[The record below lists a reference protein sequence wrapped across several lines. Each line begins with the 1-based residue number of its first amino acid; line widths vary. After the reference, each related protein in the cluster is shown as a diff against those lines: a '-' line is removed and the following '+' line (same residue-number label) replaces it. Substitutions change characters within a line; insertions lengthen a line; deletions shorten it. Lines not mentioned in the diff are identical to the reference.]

1 MRSKTI
7 LFTILIILFYAGCT
21 KPVDPV
27 DDFVKYM
34 IKRLAILEKHKDN
47 PAEAAAALLKYNS
60 DKAEETIDL
69 SNTLKRSHKL
79 YATEE
84 QQAIVMEKIKPIM
97 DRMIQLLND
106 NPALVLDESI
116 AKAFEAFDLGF

>member
-1 MRSKTI
+1 MRSKAI
-7 LFTILIILFYAGCT
+7 LFTILIILLYAGCN
-21 KPVDPV
+21 KPVDPI

-34 IKRLAILEKHKDN
+34 NKRLAILEKHKDN
-47 PAEAAAALLKYNS
+47 PAEAAEALLKYNS
-60 DKAEETIDL
+60 DKVGEMLDL

-79 YATEE
+79 YGTEE